1 MTWMNC
7 TLETYEEP
15 ITIAKPNCT
24 ENGDVCWTDCSPVE
38 DEHMVD
44 HIECEV
50 KVMTVVYIYCG

>member
-44 HIECEV
+44 HIECDV
-50 KVMTVVYIYCG
+50 KVLTDI